1 MNEQKIDFRLN
12 GSVAYIKLNRPDV
25 LNSFD
30 REMSREMQLHLRHC
44 EQDTSI
50 RAIVITGE
58 GRAFCAGQDLKEAIS
73 GDYSIEQIV
82 IEHYNP
88 IVELISTMPK
98 PVIAAV
104 NGVAA
109 GAGANLALACDLIIA
124 NEKASFIQA
133 FSSIGLIPDT
143 GGTYFLPKLMGL
155 HRAKALAFLA
165 EKLTAEQA
173 YNYGL
178 VYKVTSLEQ
187 FDAEV
192 KELAERLADLPTKAI
207 GLTKQAFNLSYNND
221 LATQLQ
227 LEAKLQAES
236 AASYDYKEG
245 VAAFLEKRKPNYR
258 GQ

>member
-1 MNEQKIDFRLN
+1 MNEQKIDFLIN

-30 REMSREMQLHLRHC
+30 REMSLEMQLHLRQC
-44 EQDTSI
+44 REDENV
-50 RAIVITGE
+50 RVIVITGA
-58 GRAFCAGQDLKEAIS
+58 GRAFCAGQDLKEATS

-109 GAGANLALACDLIIA
+109 GAGANLALACDIIIA
-124 NEKASFIQA
+124 HEKASFIQA

-143 GGTYFLPKLMGL
+143 GGTYFLPKLLGL

-173 YNYGL
+173 KEFGL
-178 VYKVTSLEQ
+178 VYKVTSVEQ

-192 KELAERLADLPTKAI
+192 AELAERLAGLPTKAL
-207 GLTKQAFNLSYNND
+207 GLTKLAFNASYNND
-221 LATQLQ
+221 LAAQLQ

-236 AASYDYKEG
+236 ASSYDYHEG
-245 VAAFLEKRKPNYR
+245 VSAFLEKRKPNYK
-258 GQ
+258 GC